1 MQNLLFCTN
10 ECEYNDNFSIITS
23 FVFFLLETIVLI
35 CKYDIK

>member
-23 FVFFLLETIVLI
+23 FVFFFIGNNSPYL
-35 CKYDIK
+35 